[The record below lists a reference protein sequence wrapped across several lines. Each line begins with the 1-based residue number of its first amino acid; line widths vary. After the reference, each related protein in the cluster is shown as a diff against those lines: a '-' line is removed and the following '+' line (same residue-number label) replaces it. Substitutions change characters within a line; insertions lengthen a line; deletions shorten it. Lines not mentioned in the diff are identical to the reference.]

1 MHPAGSHWFGRMV
14 GATQSALIA
23 GRLGVSRRDK
33 DVGFTKKA
41 AGDLRRLEDLRCK
54 R

>member
-1 MHPAGSHWFGRMV
+1 MQPAGPLWFGRMV
-14 GATQSALIA
+14 GATPRAQIA

-33 DVGFTKKA
+33 DVGFTKNA
-41 AGDLRRLEDLRCK
+41 AGVLRRLEDLRCK